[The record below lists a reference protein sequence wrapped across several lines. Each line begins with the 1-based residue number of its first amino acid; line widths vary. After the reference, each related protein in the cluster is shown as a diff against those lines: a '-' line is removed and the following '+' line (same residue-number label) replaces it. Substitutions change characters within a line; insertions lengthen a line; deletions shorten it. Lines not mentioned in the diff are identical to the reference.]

1 MNKKLLVLL
10 MKNVVKT
17 PEVEYVSII
26 VDIVNLII
34 TDKEQRRLVL
44 DSILKEEES
53 TSYLDDEATPYTY
66 RKLLKQVET

>member
-1 MNKKLLVLL
+1 MTKKLMVLL

-17 PEVEYVSII
+17 PKVKFISII
-26 VDIVNLII
+26 LDIVNLII
-34 TDKEQRRLVL
+34 TDKEQRKLIL

-53 TSYLDDEATPYTY
+53 SSYMDDDATPYTY

>member
-1 MNKKLLVLL
+1 MTKKLMVLL

-17 PEVEYVSII
+17 PKVKFISII
-26 VDIVNLII
+26 LDIVNLII
-34 TDKEQRRLVL
+34 TDKEQRKLIL

-53 TSYLDDEATPYTY
+53 SSYMDDDATPYTF

>member
-1 MNKKLLVLL
+1 MTNKLMVLL

-17 PEVEYVSII
+17 PEVEFISII
-26 VDIVNLII
+26 LDIVNLII
-34 TDKEQRRLVL
+34 TDKEQRKLIL

-53 TSYLDDEATPYTY
+53 SSYMDDDATPYTY